1 MARLRMK
8 KLPALLSVTS
18 ALLWPALATQAQGLG
33 VASLGAV
40 GGLHIPSAYV
50 LGTGDAAF
58 SLGNEDPNLGTYY
71 NHHRNYL
78 VGFGLGAGVELF
90 GRLNHNQNLPNKQAN
105 SAELI
110 GGDLSASLKWQL
122 PIEARGLPKLA
133 LGLTDYG
140 GDAAVY
146 FRSAYAVVSD
156 ELGPLRWSLGY
167 ARSEQSVV
175 AKAGRVL
182 DGVFGGAELRL
193 WDTRATLLAETDG
206 TRRHAGLRYY
216 SPVMPWLGDAQLV
229 GSVQRSFGGSNP
241 QGQSADA
248 TSFNL
253 SLVVPLQT
261 DDAAREQRTRSAAQ
275 ALKPLPALE
284 AASSAQASTSPE
296 RLAKLFD
303 TLRASGLDRV
313 RVGTIGTDLV
323 VEYENQRYLHNEVDA
338 LGVVLGLAAEHAP
351 AGSQRLHVIT
361 RKTGLVMF
369 ETSVSVPSY
378 RAWLRDAGESAAVQA
393 TLGFGRLPGYDA
405 STVQWAHGSTEPTT
419 RVRVRLS
426 PLLNYTVG
434 AEIGLFDYSLA
445 VEARA
450 SAPLWAGA
458 EVYADVV
465 QRIDNSI
472 NMDPGRL
479 YQNLRHRSGL
489 QTMALQQSFWWGP
502 QVFASVGAGLYQFNT
517 VGAEA
522 EATVFVPWNAD
533 TVHLRGRVV
542 RNTDSGEVAG
552 TDNAAS
558 ASYRWRMTP
567 TTWVEGGLNSYT
579 DGSKG
584 PSVAVTRWFGDVSLQ
599 MFARQGGGNTFVGL
613 ELSLPLTPRQGMG
626 AGTVQLSGNPR
637 FVLPVRTLLTSSTDK
652 ANSQRPGAVR
662 PIDLSY
668 KSEVELLNSGRD
680 TPDYINTQL
689 PRLRESFYQFGLA
702 LMQ

>member
-1 MARLRMK
+1 MK
-8 KLPALLSVTS
+8 KLPTLLSVIST
-18 ALLWPALATQAQGLG
+18 LLWVPFAAQAQGVG

-40 GGLHIPSAYV
+40 GGLNIPSAYV
-50 LGTGDAAF
+50 LATGEAAF
-58 SLGNEDPNLGTYY
+58 SLGNQDPNLGTYY

-90 GRLNHNQNLPNKQAN
+90 GRLNHNQHLPNKQAN

-122 PIEARGLPKLA
+122 PIEAKGLPKLA

-146 FRSAYAVVSD
+146 FRSVYAVASD

-175 AKAGRVL
+175 QKAGRVL
-182 DGVFGGAELRL
+182 DGLFGGAELRL

-216 SPVMPWLGDAQLV
+216 SPVLPWLAGAQLV
-229 GSVQRSFGGSNP
+229 GTVQRSFGGSKP
-241 QGQSADA
+241 PGSPADD

-253 SLVVPLQT
+253 ALVVPLQT
-261 DDAAREQRTRSAAQ
+261 DDATREQRTRSAAK
-275 ALKPLPALE
+275 AHKPLPALE
-284 AASSAQASTSPE
+284 AASSAQAATSTE
-296 RLAKLFD
+296 RLAHLFAA
-303 TLRASGLDRV
+303 LRAGGLDRV
-313 RVGTIGTDLV
+313 RVGTIGADLV

-351 AGSQRLHVIT
+351 ANSQRLHVIT
-361 RKTGLVMF
+361 CKAGLVMF

-393 TLGFGRLPGYDA
+393 TLGFSRLPDFDA
-405 STVQWAHGSTEPTT
+405 NTVQWAHGNAQPAT
-419 RVRVRLS
+419 RLRVRLS

-445 VEARA
+445 LQARA
-450 SAPLWAGA
+450 SAPLWSGA
-458 EVYADVV
+458 EVYADLV
-465 QRIDNSI
+465 QRLGNSI

-479 YQNLRHRSGL
+479 YQDSRHRHGL
-489 QTMALQQSFWWGP
+489 QTLALQQSFWWGP
-502 QVFASVGAGLYQFNT
+502 RVFASVGAGVYQFNT
-517 VGAEA
+517 LGAEG
-522 EATVFVPWNAD
+522 EATVFMPWSED

-542 RNTDSGEVAG
+542 RNTDSSEVPG
-552 TDNAAS
+552 IDNAAS
-558 ASYRWRMTP
+558 ASYRWRMSP
-567 TTWVEGGLNSYT
+567 ITWVEGGLNSYS

-584 PSVAVTRWFGDVSLQ
+584 PSLAVTRWFGDAALQ
-599 MFARQGGGNTFVGL
+599 MFARKGGGNTFVGL
-613 ELSLPLTPRQGMG
+613 ELSLPMTLRQGKG
-626 AGTVQLSGNPR
+626 ATRVQLSGNPR
-637 FVLPVRTLLTSSTDK
+637 LVLPVRTLLTSVTDK

-668 KSEVELLNSGRD
+668 KSEIELLNSGRFSA
-680 TPDYINTQL
+680 DYISTQL
-689 PRLRESFYQFGLA
+689 PRLRESFYQFGLT
-702 LMQ
+702 LLQ

>member
-1 MARLRMK
+1 M
-8 KLPALLSVTS
+8 
-18 ALLWPALATQAQGLG
+18 
-33 VASLGAV
+33 ASLGAV
-40 GGLHIPSAYV
+40 GGLNIPSAYV
-50 LGTGDAAF
+50 LGTGEAAF
-58 SLGNEDPNLGTYY
+58 SLGNEDPNLGTNY
-71 NHHRNYL
+71 NHHRNFL

-90 GRLNHNQNLPNKQAN
+90 GRLNHNQNLPNNLAG

-122 PIEARGLPKLA
+122 PIEAKGLPKLA

-146 FRSAYAVVSD
+146 FRSIYGVASD

-167 ARSEQSVV
+167 ARSKQSVMP
-175 AKAGRVL
+175 KAQRVL

-216 SPVMPWLGDAQLV
+216 SLVLPWLGDAQLV
-229 GSVQRSFGGSNP
+229 GSVQRSFGGAAP
-241 QGQSADA
+241 QGSASDA
-248 TSFNL
+248 NSINL
-253 SLVVPLQT
+253 ALVFPLQT
-261 DDAAREQRTRSAAQ
+261 DEATREQRRRGAAQ

-284 AASSAQASTSPE
+284 AASSAQAATSSE
-296 RLAKLFD
+296 RLANLYV

-323 VEYENQRYLHNEVDA
+323 VEYENQRYLHNELDA
-338 LGVVLGLAAEHAP
+338 LGIALGLAAEHAP
-351 AGSQRLHVIT
+351 GDSRRLHVIT
-361 RKTGLVMF
+361 RKAGLVMF

-393 TLGFGRLPGYDA
+393 TLGFGALPGYDA
-405 STVQWAHGSTEPTT
+405 TTVQWAHGSTQSSA
-419 RVRVRLS
+419 RLRVRLS

-434 AEIGLFDYSLA
+434 TEVGLFDYSLA
-445 VEARA
+445 LQART

-458 EVYADVV
+458 EVYADLV
-465 QRIDNSI
+465 QRLGNSL
-472 NMDPGRL
+472 NMDPERAFASS
-479 YQNLRHRSGL
+479 RHRSGL
-489 QTMALQQSFWWGP
+489 QTLAVQQSFWWGP
-502 QVFASVGAGLYQFNT
+502 RIFASVGAGLYQFNT
-517 VGAEA
+517 VGAEG
-522 EATVFVPWNAD
+522 EATALMPWNTD

-542 RNTDSGEVAG
+542 RNTDSSEVAG

-567 TTWVEGGLNSYT
+567 ATWVEGGLNSYT

-584 PSVAVTRWFGDVSLQ
+584 PSLTVTRWFGDVALQ
-599 MFARQGGGNTFVGL
+599 MFARKGGRNTFVGL
-613 ELSLPLTPRQGMG
+613 EFSLPLTPRQGMD
-626 AGTVQLSGNPR
+626 AATVQFGGNPR
-637 FVLPVRTLLTSSTDK
+637 FSQPVRTLLATNDGQGNAQK
-652 ANSQRPGAVR
+652 PGAVR

-668 KSEVELLNSGRD
+668 KSDIELLNSGRFS
-680 TPDYINTQL
+680 PDYISTQL
-689 PRLRESFYQFGLA
+689 PRMRESFYQFGLA

>member
-1 MARLRMK
+1 MK
-8 KLPALLSVTS
+8 KLPALLSVVS
-18 ALLWPALATQAQGLG
+18 LLLWSGQPALAQGLG
-33 VASLGAV
+33 VASIGAV

-50 LGTGDAAF
+50 LGTGDVAA
-58 SLGNEDPNLGTYY
+58 SLGNEDPALGTYY

-78 VGFGLGAGVELF
+78 VGFGLGGGLELF

-122 PIEARGLPKLA
+122 PIEAAGLPKIA
-133 LGLTDYG
+133 VGLTDHG
-140 GDAAVY
+140 GNAAVY
-146 FRSAYAVVSD
+146 FRSTYAVASD

-167 ARSEQSVV
+167 ARSAPTVMPN
-175 AKAGRVL
+175 AARVL

-206 TRRHAGLRYY
+206 TRRHAGVRYY

-229 GSVQRSFGGSNP
+229 GTVQRSSGGP
-241 QGQSADA
+241 EPKGHPADA
-248 TSFNL
+248 TSINL
-253 SLVVPLQT
+253 TLVVPLQT
-261 DDAAREQRTRSAAQ
+261 DDAAREQRSRSAIQ
-275 ALKPLPALE
+275 AHKALPALAE
-284 AASSAQASTSPE
+284 SSSAQAPTSAE
-296 RLAKLFD
+296 RLANLFAA
-303 TLRASGLDRV
+303 LRASGLERV

-361 RKTGLVMF
+361 RKAGLVVF

-405 STVQWAHGSTEPTT
+405 ASVQWAYDNAQSAT
-419 RVRVRLS
+419 RLRVRLS
-426 PLLNYTVG
+426 PLLSYTVG
-434 AEIGLFDYSLA
+434 AEVGLFDYSLGLQ
-445 VEARA
+445 ARA

-458 EVYADVV
+458 ELYADVV
-465 QRIDNSI
+465 QRIDNTI
-472 NMDPGRL
+472 NMEPDRPFA
-479 YQNLRHRSGL
+479 NLRLRNGL
-489 QTMALQQSFWWGP
+489 QTLALQQSFWWGP
-502 QVFASVGAGLYQFNT
+502 RVFASVGAGLYQYNT
-517 VGAEA
+517 VGAEG

-533 TVHLRGRVV
+533 SVHLRGRVV
-542 RNTDSGEVAG
+542 HHTDSNPVLGA
-552 TDNAAS
+552 DNAGS

-584 PSVAVTRWFGDVSLQ
+584 PSLGVTRWFGDTALQ
-599 MFARQGGGNTFVGL
+599 MFARKGGGNTFVGL

-626 AGTVQLSGNPR
+626 AGLAQLSGNPR
-637 FVLPVRTLLTSSTDK
+637 YVLPIRTLLTSATDK
-652 ANSQRPGAVR
+652 ANTQKPGAVR

-680 TPDYINTQL
+680 TPDYISTQL